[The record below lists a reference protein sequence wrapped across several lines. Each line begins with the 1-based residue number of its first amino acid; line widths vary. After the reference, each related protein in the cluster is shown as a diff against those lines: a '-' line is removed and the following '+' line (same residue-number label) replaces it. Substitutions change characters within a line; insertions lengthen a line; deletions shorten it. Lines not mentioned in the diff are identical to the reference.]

1 MIEWNEGLNIGIK
14 VLDDDH
20 KKLLSIINN
29 LSESLQRDDSKNTIQ
44 DIFIDLEN
52 YAQEHFTREEVYLDK
67 HKCKML
73 ESHQEQHRFFTS
85 TLKDLKEKL
94 LHSNNQ
100 SNTQEVIFF
109 LVDWLF
115 THIIEEDI
123 PIFKILATLKEKEER
138 SFFKTIIKKVTDSF
152 SFTKRLLYSAFVPL
166 IGMLILGFIII
177 WNHYSEYENIK
188 VTSNVSNIIFNISK
202 LTHSLQIERGL
213 SSAYLAKEDEEFKNS
228 LIKQRNKFDASVE
241 IFFNR
246 LYAFD
251 KKNILFISPNIKKF
265 KQDTESLNSFRQK
278 VISKQVSQTQAIQY
292 YNDIIKNI
300 LNITSKISTLNLD
313 AKLSSSISTLSSFS
327 NYKEVLG
334 LKRAYGIIICQ
345 MKNASTKEYLHFI
358 SLLGTLDAM
367 LLNFEQTATI
377 TQKESLITYSKEIDI
392 LQKNIQLRNFK
403 NLNSTLWFNA
413 MTKLIDEMKIF
424 EDYLLN
430 DITTQISR
438 SLDDNIRNLFLW
450 FLAICIIFIITLII
464 IYIFTHSSNNEL
476 SRFTKAMKDLATGG
490 RSFNLPVSDAQDEMS
505 KMYNAYDKTRRKLLR
520 GDIYTQLYLHQK
532 DIEIK
537 KGQKQNSKLEEMAYI
552 DPLTGALN
560 RRKFTELSSLEIE
573 RSIRYK
579 SNLSFLMLDIDFF
592 KKVNDTYGH
601 AVGDEVLKHFSG
613 ICLEMA
619 RNLDIVARIGGEEF
633 VVMLPET
640 NSEGAYS
647 FAERFREKIF
657 NSQIVIQRN
666 TIKYTVSIGI
676 GILDHDIDKNIE
688 SILDKAD
695 KALYKA
701 KESGR
706 NTTIIYTN

>member
-67 HKCKML
+67 HKCEML
-73 ESHQEQHRFFTS
+73 ESHQEQHRFFAS

-94 LHSNNQ
+94 LNYENQ
-100 SNTQEVIFF
+100 SNTQEVVFF

-123 PIFKILATLKEKEER
+123 PVFRKLTILKEKEER

-166 IGMLILGFIII
+166 VGMLIFGFIII
-177 WNHYSEYENIK
+177 WSHYSTYQDIK
-188 VTSNVSNIIFNISK
+188 VTSNVSTIILNISK

-213 SSAYLAKEDEEFKNS
+213 SSAYLAKQDEKFKSS
-228 LIKQRNKFDASVE
+228 LIKQRKEFDESVR

-246 LYAFD
+246 LFAID
-251 KKNILFISPNIKKF
+251 KKNTLFISPNIKQF

-278 VISKQVSQTQAIQY
+278 VISKQVSQAQAIQHY
-292 YNDIIKNI
+292 SDIIKNI
-300 LNITSKISTLNLD
+300 LNITTKMTTLNLD
-313 AKLSSSISTLSSFS
+313 SKLASSISTLSSFS

-334 LKRAYGIIICQ
+334 LKRAYGVIICQ
-345 MKNASTKEYLHFI
+345 KKDASTDEYLNFL
-358 SLLGTLDAM
+358 SLLGTLDAT
-367 LLNFEQTATI
+367 LFNFKQSATI
-377 TQKESLITYSKEIDI
+377 TQKKSLNNYSKEIDF

-403 NLNSTLWFNA
+403 DLDSKLWFDS
-413 MTKLIDEMKIF
+413 MTKLIDDMKIF
-424 EDYLLN
+424 EDQLLN
-430 DITTQISR
+430 DITVKISQ
-438 SLDDNIRNLFLW
+438 SLDANIKNLFLW
-450 FLAICIIFIITLII
+450 LFYISFICIITLII
-464 IYIFTHSSNNEL
+464 IYLFKRSSNSEL
-476 SRFTKAMKDLATGG
+476 SRFTQAMNHLATGD
-490 RSFNLPVSDAQDEMS
+490 RSLSLPPSDKQDEMS
-505 KMYNAYDKTRRKLLR
+505 KMYEAYDTTRRKLLK
-520 GDIYTQLYLHQK
+520 GDIYTQLYMRQK

-537 KGQKQNSKLEEMAYI
+537 KSQKQNSKLEEMAYI

-573 RSIRYK
+573 RSLRYK

-613 ICLEMA
+613 VCLEMA
-619 RNLDIVARIGGEEF
+619 RNLDIVSRIGGEEF

-657 NSQIVIQRN
+657 NSQVTVEKN

-676 GILDHDIDKNIE
+676 CVLDQDIDKNIK